1 MAHIWLFGF
10 GLSLVAAAV
19 AFCAGWW
26 LRGMRLG
33 TASSASLPKAE
44 RKHLAEQALQGLHA
58 AAETVR
64 SCVEQHIECI
74 RQVESELRVA
84 SATEPAIISN
94 AAESIIEANGLV
106 QHQFNDI
113 QRMIDNRHGEI
124 QDHLTDPYG
133 LFFTFA
139 SLDRQRHVYRQVLS
153 SLEMLAAELMG
164 NIQNHGQRLKK
175 ITNGLEES
183 EPKKVE
189 DITDAVAQI
198 FDATDEMQQKIES
211 TEQHLG
217 EQAEKVHMQAV
228 LSHTD
233 LLTSLPNRRA
243 FEAEVEQLAARKHG
257 HASYF
262 TIMFLDLDHF
272 HQINSQ
278 YGHQGGDVILRQTA
292 GVAKQL
298 MRGRDMVARFAGDT
312 YALVLPQTSMHD
324 ALPVAERLRAAIERT
339 EFGHGNYPL
348 RLTASV
354 GLAQWQVEESPEEL
368 TKRTDLSLKAAV
380 QAGGNL
386 CYWHDGKA
394 CFPVSSAFKPVD
406 ATPNGAPQLVSMF
419 RRKLT
424 GEDGEQ
430 QAAAAEATP
439 TPEGQ
444 ALSGRSLFVA
454 NLQRRLAEWK
464 RGGPMVSVF
473 VLRIDQSQQLT
484 ARFGASAE
492 TFLHQVLSRMLEAVT
507 RDMDERCE
515 FQEGIFS
522 ILLPGV
528 DEANALAV
536 AERLQSQVRQCKVRM
551 GDGLWNITA
560 SIGLANTGA
569 GFGVVDVIRSAEG
582 GMKRAAE
589 RGGDMICI
597 GDAPASQPAAA
608 NV

>member
-1 MAHIWLFGF
+1 MANIWLLGL
-10 GLSLVAAAV
+10 GLSCVSAAV

-26 LRGMRLG
+26 LR
-33 TASSASLPKAE
+33 SLRMADACAVPKPKTE
-44 RKHLAEQALQGLHA
+44 RKQLAEQALQGLHA
-58 AAETVR
+58 AAESVR
-64 SCVEQHIECI
+64 SCVDEHIECI
-74 RQVESELRVA
+74 QAVEAELKDA

-94 AAESIIEANGLV
+94 AAESIIAANGLV

-113 QRMIDNRHGEI
+113 QRMIDHRHGEI
-124 QDHLTDPYG
+124 QDHLTSPYG

-153 SLEMLAAELMG
+153 SLENLAAELMG
-164 NIQNHGQRLKK
+164 NIHNHGQRLKK
-175 ITNGLEES
+175 ISNGLEES

-189 DITDAVAQI
+189 DITEAVAQI

-211 TEQHLG
+211 TEEHLG

-233 LLTSLPNRRA
+233 LLTALPNRRA
-243 FEAEVEQLAARKHG
+243 FEAEVEQLAARTQGKS
-257 HASYF
+257 AYF
-262 TIMFLDLDHF
+262 TIMFLDLDNF
-272 HQINSQ
+272 NKINSQ
-278 YGHQGGDVILRQTA
+278 YGHQGGDVILRQAA

-298 MRGRDMVARFAGDT
+298 MRGRDMVARYAGDT
-312 YALVLPQTSMHD
+312 YAFVLPQTTMHD

-354 GLAQWQVEESPEEL
+354 GIAQCQPEE
-368 TKRTDLSLKAAV
+368 TPTDLVQRADQSLKAAD

-394 CFPVSSAFKPVD
+394 CFAVSSAFKPID
-406 ATPNGAPQLVSMF
+406 ATQNGSSPLVTMF

-424 GEDGEQ
+424 GEDGEE
-430 QAAAAEATP
+430 QAA
-439 TPEGQ
+439 PEEKPLHDGQ
-444 ALSGRSLFVA
+444 TLTGRSLFLA

-484 ARFGASAE
+484 DRFGASAE
-492 TFLHQVLSRMLEAVT
+492 SFLHQVLSRMLEAVT

-515 FQEGIFS
+515 FQDGLFA

-560 SIGLANTGA
+560 SIGLAHSAVGP
-569 GFGVVDVIRSAEG
+569 GVVEVMRSAEAA
-582 GMKRAAE
+582 MKRAAE
-589 RGGDMICI
+589 RGGDMICV
-597 GDAPASQPAAA
+597 GEPMSPEPVSA
-608 NV
+608 VV